1 MSTNYSKIDKE
12 DVKQVVGEVSDKVKN
27 ISKELESK
35 TGVNKN
41 LYLVGLFLIPIISFL
56 MPILTTYLLLLLG
69 TIVAILHI
77 KYDNLNKEF
86 GPGSR
91 VFELLPHIVK
101 WYVWYPFL
109 LLITKPLKV
118 LNLIPKDVGKL
129 LSGLLFYSYEIVM
142 ALVKIT
148 GKQIDVVFNVIG
160 GAEKVVQYFGKVL
173 AKIFKS

>member
-12 DVKQVVGEVSDKVKN
+12 DVKQVVGEVSDKVQN

-91 VFELLPHIVK
+91 VFEVLPHIIK

-109 LLITKPLKV
+109 VLITKPIKV
-118 LNLIPKDVGKL
+118 LKLIPKDIGKL
-129 LSGLLFYSYEIVM
+129 LSGILYYSYEIVM
-142 ALVKIT
+142 SLVNIA
-148 GKQIDVVFNVIG
+148 GKQIDVVFYLIG
-160 GAEKVVQYFGKVL
+160 GAENVIQYFGKVL

>member
-69 TIVAILHI
+69 TIVAILHLSLI
-77 KYDNLNKEF
+77 
-86 GPGSR
+86 
-91 VFELLPHIVK
+91 HI
-101 WYVWYPFL
+101 
-109 LLITKPLKV
+109 
-118 LNLIPKDVGKL
+118 
-129 LSGLLFYSYEIVM
+129 
-142 ALVKIT
+142 
-148 GKQIDVVFNVIG
+148 
-160 GAEKVVQYFGKVL
+160 
-173 AKIFKS
+173 